1 MSTFIQTPLSGFDGS
16 LRRPLCLMCLSMKV
30 KMEEAEVALGLVVEC
45 HRICMRQ
52 MLHHQAC

>member
-1 MSTFIQTPLSGFDGS
+1 MSHVF
-16 LRRPLCLMCLSMKV
+16 SMKV

-52 MLHHQAC
+52 MLHHHAC